1 MIVEF
6 FRKRLESRTN
16 GEPGGRDD
24 AGTMRSWSSFKSDC
38 NREPT
43 VSQVVGTMRGRCD
56 RRTIAEFFV
65 KRLESQTNAL
75 SEEKETGGT
84 LTLAEEVTEY
94 VEEDPS
100 E

>member
-1 MIVEF
+1 VSF
-6 FRKRLESRTN
+6 FRVEEERMMCVWVFAQR
-16 GEPGGRDD
+16 
-24 AGTMRSWSSFKSDC
+24 FK
-38 NREPT
+38 
-43 VSQVVGTMRGRCD
+43 
-56 RRTIAEFFV
+56 
-65 KRLESQTNAL
+65 AL

>member
-16 GEPGGRDD
+16 GGRDD
-24 AGTMRSWSSFKSDC
+24 AGTMRSSD
-38 NREPT
+38 
-43 VSQVVGTMRGRCD
+43 D
-56 RRTIAEFFV
+56 RRVLCKAIGIANQRF
-65 KRLESQTNAL
+65 KAL